1 MAGDLGRE
9 VVKPHGEPA
18 LFDTSVAHCARV
30 YNYWLG
36 GKDNFAADRVAAEQA
51 IRDFPKIIQNV
62 RANRSFLGRA
72 VRFLAAEAG
81 IRQFLDVGTGIP
93 SGENVHAVAQSAAPD
108 ARVVYVDNDPIVMS
122 HARALLVS
130 RPEGAIAYLD
140 ADLRDPEKI
149 LRGAAATLDLTRPV
163 AVMLLAVLHHIEDEE
178 DPREIVATLMNA
190 VPAGSFLVLSHP
202 ARDVDAEQMARL
214 ARGLS
219 AMLHEAVTLRT
230 RAEVAAFFG
239 TLELAEPG
247 LVQAQDWRPC
257 WAGEAMGPV
266 ALWAGVARKP

>member
-1 MAGDLGRE
+1 MAGDWSRE
-9 VVKPHGEPA
+9 VVEPHSEPA

-36 GKDNFAADRVAAEQA
+36 GKDNFAADRAAAEQA
-51 IRDFPKIIQNV
+51 IRDSPTIIQNV

-81 IRQFLDVGTGIP
+81 IRQFLDIGTGIP
-93 SGENVHAVAQSAAPD
+93 AGENVHAVAQSAAAD

-122 HARALLVS
+122 HARALLAS
-130 RPEGAIAYLD
+130 RPEGATAYLD

-149 LRGAAATLDLTRPV
+149 LNGAAATLDLTRPV
-163 AVMLLAVLHHIEDEE
+163 AVMLLAVLHHIEEDE

-190 VPAGSFLVLSHP
+190 VPAGSYLVLSHP
-202 ARDVDAEQMARL
+202 ASDVDPEPMARM
-214 ARGLS
+214 AAGLS
-219 AMLHEAVTLRT
+219 AMLNEPVALRS
-230 RAEVAAFFG
+230 RAEVASYFG
-239 TLELAEPG
+239 GLDLVEPG
-247 LVQAQDWRPC
+247 LVQVQDWRPG
-257 WAGEAMGPV
+257 WEGEAMGPV